1 MKILPARLQVLAA
14 LLLGVVALLPAGCSP
29 ADTQS
34 DPPPKEEPPAASLAS
49 FDEAAERVAVEEAI
63 RGMIGWALTKDFDLL
78 YSIPV
83 HDSTYLSV
91 HPGDNVVRGYAD
103 FLEGTEW
110 FRSPDFRAVRFE
122 IWDLQIAFSRSG
134 DVAWYYCMLDDENE
148 WQGRP
153 ASWLNTRWTGVLEKR
168 DGAWRMA
175 QMHFSFAAE
184 G

>member
-1 MKILPARLQVLAA
+1 MSVPPTSSQALGILLLVGTA
-14 LLLGVVALLPAGCSP
+14 LLLACGS
-29 ADTQS
+29 TQDAQS
-34 DPPPKEEPPAASLAS
+34 GPPPQEEHTPASTTS
-49 FDEAAERVAVEEAI
+49 FDEATERAAVEEAI

-91 HPGDNVVRGYAD
+91 HPGNNVVKGYAD

-110 FRSPDFRAVRFE
+110 FRSPDFRAVRFQV
-122 IWDLQIAFSRSG
+122 WDLQITFSWSG
-134 DVAWYYCMLDDENE
+134 DVAWYFCMLDDENE

-168 DGAWRMA
+168 HGAWRMA
-175 QMHFSFAAE
+175 QMHFSFASE

>member
-1 MKILPARLQVLAA
+1 MNRRLALLRTPAA
-14 LLLGVVALLPAGCSP
+14 LLLSGLAFLPAGCSP
-29 ADTQS
+29 ADRRS
-34 DPPPKEEPPAASLAS
+34 APPPQEEAIDPVRAS

-91 HPGDNVVRGYAD
+91 HPGENVVRGYAD

-122 IWDLQIAFSRSG
+122 IWDLQITFSRFG
-134 DVAWYYCMLDDENE
+134 DVAWYFCLLNDENE
-148 WQGRP
+148 WQGQP

-175 QMHFSFAAE
+175 QMHFSFPAE